1 MAHSCLDSR
10 ANPRSLYAKHA
21 FLRRAAVV
29 ATFPHFCAPK
39 SADSRTSNATRTNV
53 WGSAGVFGNH
63 VLWTPNASVSSDRSS
78 DDNTPAWG
86 GAFATFD
93 FTPRAGFGIQGYQ
106 LTFNLSVESSEYVV
120 QPEDDALTGTYP
132 PGTVLYTS
140 GAAIFT
146 NTGVQESYTRSGA
159 YSFSQHVAGPQIAG
173 DGYLEVSLVAY
184 GGMAR
189 CTVLDLS
196 LCGIVGQQEHWSY
209 AWSTILLNSVKIT
222 PDVVAIPEPST
233 YAMLLMGMLAV
244 GIATSRAARR
254 SPLRHSP

>member
-1 MAHSCLDSR
+1 MWNDLQ
-10 ANPRSLYAKHA
+10 AK
-21 FLRRAAVV
+21 AAVLSLIT
-29 ATFPHFCAPK
+29 ATAFHGEV
-39 SADSRTSNATRTNV
+39 SAGELSPPPFEVTFTEV
-53 WGSAGVFGNH
+53 WGGPQSVEVFGNH
-63 VLWTPNASVSSDRSS
+63 VLWTPNGSASTDRSS
-78 DDNTPAWG
+78 DDNLAVWG
-86 GAFATFD
+86 GAAATFD
-93 FTPRAGFGIQGYQ
+93 FTPRTGFGIQGYQ
-106 LTFNLSVESSEYVV
+106 LTFNLSVGSSEYVV

-146 NTGVQESYTRSGA
+146 NTGAQESYTRSGA
-159 YSFSQHVAGPQIAG
+159 YSFSQYVAGHQIAG
-173 DGYLEVSLVAY
+173 DGLLDVALVAH

-209 AWSTILLNSVKIT
+209 AWSEILLHSVKIT
-222 PDVVAIPEPST
+222 PDVIAIPEPST